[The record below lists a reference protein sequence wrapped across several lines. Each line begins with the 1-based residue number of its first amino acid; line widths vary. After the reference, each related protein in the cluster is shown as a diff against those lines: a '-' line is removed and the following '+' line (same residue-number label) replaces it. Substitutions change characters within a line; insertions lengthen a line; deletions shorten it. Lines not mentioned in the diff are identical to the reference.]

1 VNIGREGRGVE
12 RDGKV
17 CEGDAIR
24 FALKEY
30 QVLPPIG
37 KGREG
42 VPWGGVMNS
51 RTLSCLPCHASYREF
66 AECRLATP
74 LPSFR
79 PAGRVASGIVAACQ
93 SAEPWIDV

>member
-1 VNIGREGRGVE
+1 MNIGREGRGVE

-24 FALKEY
+24 FALRECP
-30 QVLPPIG
+30 VLPPIG

-42 VPWGGVMNS
+42 VPWGVVLNS

-66 AECRLATP
+66 AECPR
-74 LPSFR
+74 SFVPPR
-79 PAGRVASGIVAACQ
+79 WPYREWDRGSVSKRRALDR
-93 SAEPWIDV
+93 